1 MQVTIIYG
9 RWKWMNEDD
18 ISAFTVRNQI
28 NDVEFIPYGEAEIEV
43 EIPSKQEQDRI
54 EIDNLRNEIT
64 RTKADSQN
72 KVETLEEKIQRLM
85 ALE

>member
-1 MQVTIIYG
+1 MD
-9 RWKWMNEDD
+9 EDD
-18 ISAFTVRNQI
+18 IAAFTVRNQI

>member
-1 MQVTIIYG
+1 MQITIIYG
-9 RWKWMNEDD
+9 RWKWMDEDD
-18 ISAFTVRNQI
+18 IAAFTVRNQI